1 MGLHGL
7 NKQAKILA
15 VDDSTMNHKIIDRL
29 LSEQYN
35 VSFALSGEQC
45 LEEITETDPDLIL
58 LDVTM
63 PGKDGYETCVELRK
77 LSRAKDIPIIFLSGR
92 CSIEEKLKGYEV
104 GGDEFITKPFEGEEV
119 LIKIDK
125 CLAYQ
130 ADATVLQSQVKAVSS
145 VANSALKDNSY
156 FGQCLSFIEQTFK
169 VKTIEDLADVLL
181 DTTRGFGV
189 NATLQIRM
197 NGHAYNFEDDHIP
210 RELEAAL
217 ISKTFQN
224 GRYVDFGRRTV
235 INYRCVSLLIK
246 NMPLEDSLRYRL
258 IREQSLALLKGAEA
272 RVDYIIALEK
282 MYKLEGMLKKLIG
295 KTHGLLQVE
304 DVNNHEV
311 VASMIGIYEDVLR
324 DVEMKFTNLDLEESA
339 EREILRSLAI
349 GLRRLVDLQDNL
361 HQTNEGFDK
370 IVDDVK
376 S

>member
-1 MGLHGL
+1 L
-7 NKQAKILA
+7 KTQAKILA
-15 VDDSTMNHKIIDRL
+15 VDDSKMNHKLIGKLLADR
-29 LSEQYN
+29 YN
-35 VSFALSGEQC
+35 VSYALSGEQC
-45 LEEITETDPDLIL
+45 LEEIGTTGPDLIL

-63 PGKDGYETCVELRK
+63 PGKDGYETCMELRK
-77 LSRAKDIPIIFLSGR
+77 LRVAKNIPIIFLSGR
-92 CSIEEKLKGYEV
+92 CGIEEKLKGYEV

-125 CLAYQ
+125 CLAHQ
-130 ADATVLQSQVKAVSS
+130 ADANILQSQVKAVSS

-156 FGQCLSFIEQTFK
+156 IGQCLSFFEQTFK

-189 NATLQIRM
+189 NATLQVRM
-197 NGHAYNFEDDHIP
+197 NGHAYNFEDDHVP

-235 INYRCVSLLIK
+235 INYRCVSLLVK
-246 NMPLEDSLRYRL
+246 NMPLEDSLRYRI

-272 RVDYIIALEK
+272 RIDYILAREK
-282 MYKLEGMLKKLIG
+282 MHKQEDMLKKLIG

-311 VASMIGIYEDVLR
+311 VSSMIGIYEDVLR
-324 DVEMKFTNLDLEESA
+324 DVEMKFTKLDLEESA

-349 GLRRLVDLQDNL
+349 GLRRLVDLQENL
-361 HQTNEGFDK
+361 HETNEGFDK
-370 IVDDVK
+370 IVDDVQG
-376 S
+376 